1 MDFQK
6 IASINM
12 YLLAIPET
20 IRINKNFSSSK
31 VVSVG
36 IPQGSIDEPLL
47 FNLFA
52 IFYIIS
58 DRNVIK

>member
-1 MDFQK
+1 
-6 IASINM
+6 M